1 MMHKKNQTSIA
12 QGNQRS
18 KSENSKQIQKMK
30 GKKTQKEIDNL
41 ISMSQNEITDVFN
54 NEDAPLFLRKIADRI
69 LAGDISYVAELRAQY
84 NNSL

>member
-1 MMHKKNQTSIA
+1 MMHKKNQTSFA
-12 QGNQRS
+12 QGNQWRF
-18 KSENSKQIQKMK
+18 SENCQPIRKMTGKQTLKA
-30 GKKTQKEIDNL
+30 IDNL

-69 LAGDISYVAELRAQY
+69 LAGDISYVAELRAHY

>member
-1 MMHKKNQTSIA
+1 MHKKNQTSFA
-12 QGNQRS
+12 QGNQWRF
-18 KSENSKQIQKMK
+18 SENCQA
-30 GKKTQKEIDNL
+30 IDNL